1 MARKAIEI
9 TIDTQ
14 GRDYGK
20 TFEINEMNS
29 DAAERWAR
37 RALQCYIQRGGVIPE
52 GLSLSFATLQS
63 MGIANVLANLYAD
76 LTDELCDEMFQYI
89 KYLPPNSEK
98 TVPIMGG
105 KNSQIEEWQ
114 TRIQLRI
121 EWINL
126 HAGFS
131 PADSQ

>member
-76 LTDELCDEMFQYI
+76 LTDELCDECFSISNICHQI
-89 KYLPPNSEK
+89 ARKLCQSWAEK
-98 TVPIMGG
+98 THKLKNG
-105 KNSQIEEWQ
+105 KPESSYALN
-114 TRIQLRI
+114 
-121 EWINL
+121 
-126 HAGFS
+126 G
-131 PADSQ
+131 